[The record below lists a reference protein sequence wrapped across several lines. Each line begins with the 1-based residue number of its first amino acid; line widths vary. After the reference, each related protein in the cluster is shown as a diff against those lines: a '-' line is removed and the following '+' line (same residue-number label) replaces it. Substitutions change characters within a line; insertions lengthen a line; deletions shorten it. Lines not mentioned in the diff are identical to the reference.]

1 MRNAFLDTPIEY
13 LKGVGPVKGELLKNE
28 LHIHTFH
35 DLLYH
40 FPYRYADR
48 TKLYKISEIREEMP
62 YVLVKG
68 KIITVTAHGDK
79 RTTRLTVQF
88 RDETGSMDLVWFQGI
103 KWMRDVLKAGE
114 EYIAFGKPSLY
125 GSRLNMV
132 HPELEKAEEGQDAS
146 STYLK
151 PFYHTTEKCK
161 AKGIDSNAVVRMT
174 RVLIEKL
181 QKENIA
187 ETLPEY
193 LLQQH
198 SLAGLKTSL
207 IHIHFPKDN
216 EALQSARRRLKFE
229 ELIYLQLSILSL
241 KTIRSEQVAGIRF
254 EKVGELFNRFYHHCL
269 PFELTHAQKKVLKEI
284 RSDTATGKQ
293 MNRLL
298 QGDVGSGK
306 TIVALMSML
315 LSVDNGCQACLMAPT
330 EILALQHFET
340 IKSLTASLSVSV
352 ELLTGNTKAAQR
364 KQILAALAEGKLDVL
379 IGTHALIEDAVQFKK
394 LGLAIIDEQ
403 HRFGV
408 EQRARLWA
416 HEPQKPHVLV
426 MTATPIP
433 RTLAMTL
440 YGDLDVS
447 VINELPPGRKPVATY
462 HYREEKRL
470 ALIGFIKQ
478 QIKKGRQIYF
488 VYPLIEESEK
498 MDYAN
503 LVQAYESLG
512 RDFPEPEY
520 RVSIVHGRQKPEL
533 RQHEMKQFAEG
544 KTHIMVATTVIEV
557 GVNVPNASVMVIE
570 SAERF
575 GLSQLHQLRGRVGR
589 GSDQSYCIL
598 MTGNKLSADARERI
612 KAMTETND
620 GFLIAETDM
629 RLRGPGDIM
638 GTQQSGTLNFKIAD
652 LVTDQPLL
660 EIARQSAASILSGDP
675 HLQLPQHI
683 ILRTILELK
692 KKEKG
697 AWEKVS

>member
-1 MRNAFLDTPIEY
+1 MRNSFLDTPIEY
-13 LKGVGPVKGELLKNE
+13 LKGVGPVKGDLLKKE
-28 LHIHTFH
+28 LGIHTFY

-48 TKLYKISEIREEMP
+48 TRLYKISEINEEMP
-62 YVLVKG
+62 LVLVKG
-68 KIITVTAHGDK
+68 KIITVTSHGDK
-79 RTTRLTVQF
+79 RTTRLTAQF
-88 RDETGSMDLVWFQGI
+88 RDETGSIDLVWFQGI

-114 EYIAFGKPSLY
+114 EYIVFGKPTRY

-132 HPELEKAEEGQDAS
+132 HPEIEKAEEGQESA

-161 AKGIDSNAVVRMT
+161 AKGIDSNAMVRMT
-174 RVLIEKL
+174 RMLMEKF
-181 QKENIA
+181 QKETIP
-187 ETLPEY
+187 ETLPAY
-193 LLQQH
+193 LLEQH
-198 SLAGLKTSL
+198 QLPVLKTSL
-207 IHIHFPKDN
+207 INIHFPKDN
-216 EALQSARRRLKFE
+216 EALQAARKRLKFE
-229 ELIYLQLSILSL
+229 ELFYMQLSMLSL
-241 KTIRSEQVAGIRF
+241 KTKRSEQIAGIKF
-254 EKVGELFNRFYHHCL
+254 EKVGELFNRFYHECL
-269 PFELTHAQKKVLKEI
+269 PFDLTNAQKRVLKEI
-284 RSDTATGKQ
+284 RSDTASGKQ

-315 LSVDNGCQACLMAPT
+315 LANDNGCQACLMAPT
-330 EILALQHFET
+330 EILAMQHFET
-340 IKSLTASLSVSV
+340 IRSLTASLPVTV
-352 ELLTGNTKAAQR
+352 ELLTGNTKTAQR
-364 KQILAALAEGKLDVL
+364 KQILSALADGSLHIL
-379 IGTHALIEDAVQFKK
+379 IGTHALIEDGVQFQK

-408 EQRARLWA
+408 EQRARLWIN
-416 HEPQKPHVLV
+416 ESQKPHVLV

-447 VINELPPGRKPVATY
+447 IINELPPGRKPVATY

-470 ALIGFIKQ
+470 ALIGFIKRQ
-478 QIKKGRQIYF
+478 VKEGRQVYI

-503 LVQAYESLG
+503 LVQGYENLG

-520 RVSIVHGRQKPEL
+520 RVSIVHGRQKAEL
-533 RQHEMKQFAEG
+533 RQQEMKLFAEG

-589 GSDQSYCIL
+589 GAEQSYCIL

-612 KAMTETND
+612 KVMTETND
-620 GFLIAETDM
+620 GFVIADADM
-629 RLRGPGDIM
+629 RLRGPGDMM

-652 LVTDQPLL
+652 LITDQTLL
-660 EIARQSAASILSGDP
+660 EQARNAAASVLADDP
-675 HLQLPQHI
+675 HLQLPQNTV
-683 ILRTILELK
+683 LRTILQWK
-692 KKEKG
+692 KQEKG

>member
-1 MRNAFLDTPIEY
+1 MRNSFFDTPIEY
-13 LKGVGPVKGELLKNE
+13 LKGVGPVKGELLKKE
-28 LHIHTFH
+28 LGIHTFH
-35 DLLYH
+35 NLLYH

-48 TKLYKISEIREEMP
+48 TRLYKISEINEEMP
-62 YVLVKG
+62 LVLVKG
-68 KIITVTAHGDK
+68 KIITVTSHGDK
-79 RTTRLTVQF
+79 RTTRLTAQF
-88 RDETGSMDLVWFQGI
+88 RDETGSLDLVWFQGI

-114 EYIAFGKPSLY
+114 EYIAFGKPTRY
-125 GSRLNMV
+125 GNRINIV
-132 HPELEKAEEGQDAS
+132 HPEIEKAEEGS
-146 STYLK
+146 ESVSTYLK

-161 AKGIDSNAVVRMT
+161 AKGVDSNAMARMT
-174 RVLIEKL
+174 RMLLEKF
-181 QKENIA
+181 QTENIP
-187 ETLPEY
+187 ETLPDY

-198 SLAGLKTSL
+198 QLYGLKTSL
-207 IHIHFPKDN
+207 INIHFPKDN
-216 EALQSARRRLKFE
+216 EALQAARKRLKFE
-229 ELIYLQLSILSL
+229 ELFYLQLSILSL
-241 KTIRSEQVAGIRF
+241 KTSRKEQVAGIRF
-254 EKVGELFNRFYHHCL
+254 EKVGALFNRFYHECL

-284 RSDTATGKQ
+284 RIDTASGKQ

-315 LSVDNGCQACLMAPT
+315 LAIDNGCQACLMAPT
-330 EILALQHFET
+330 EILAMQHCET
-340 IKSLTASLSVSV
+340 IKSLTTSLPVTV
-352 ELLTGNTKAAQR
+352 ELLTGNTKTAHR
-364 KQILAALAEGKLDVL
+364 KQILSALADGSLHLL
-379 IGTHALIEDAVQFKK
+379 IGTHALIEDTVQFQN

-408 EQRARLWA
+408 EQRARLWIN
-416 HEPQKPHVLV
+416 EPQKPHVLV

-470 ALIGFIKQ
+470 ALIGFLKRQ
-478 QIKKGRQIYF
+478 VKEGRQVYV

-503 LVQAYESLG
+503 LVQGYENLG

-520 RVSIVHGRQKPEL
+520 RVSIVHGRQKADL
-533 RQHEMKQFAEG
+533 RQQEMKLFAEG

-589 GSDQSYCIL
+589 GAEQSYCIL
-598 MTGNKLSADARERI
+598 MTGNKLSADALERI
-612 KAMTETND
+612 KAMTQTND
-620 GFLIAETDM
+620 GFIIADTDM
-629 RLRGPGDIM
+629 RLRGPGDLM

-652 LVTDQPLL
+652 LITDQSLL
-660 EIARQSAASILSGDP
+660 ELARNASASVLANDP
-675 HLQLPQHI
+675 HLQLPQHTV
-683 ILRTILELK
+683 LHTVLQLNKQK
-692 KKEKG
+692 KG
-697 AWEKVS
+697 VWEKVS

>member
-1 MRNAFLDTPIEY
+1 MRNLFLDTPIEY
-13 LKGVGPVKGELLKNE
+13 LKGVGPVKGDLLKKE
-28 LHIHTFH
+28 LGIHTFY

-48 TKLYKISEIREEMP
+48 TRLYKISEINEEMP
-62 YVLVKG
+62 LVLVKG
-68 KIITVTAHGDK
+68 KIITVTSHGDK
-79 RTTRLTVQF
+79 RTTRLTAQF
-88 RDETGSMDLVWFQGI
+88 RDETGSIDLVWFQGI

-114 EYIAFGKPSLY
+114 EYIVFGKPARY
-125 GSRLNMV
+125 GSRFNMV
-132 HPELEKAEEGQDAS
+132 HPEIEKAEEGQESA

-161 AKGIDSNAVVRMT
+161 AKGIDSNAIVRMT
-174 RVLIEKL
+174 RMLMEKF
-181 QKENIA
+181 QKETIP
-187 ETLPEY
+187 ETLPAY

-198 SLAGLKTSL
+198 QLPVLKTSL
-207 IHIHFPKDN
+207 INIHFPKDN
-216 EALQSARRRLKFE
+216 EALQAARKRLKFE
-229 ELIYLQLSILSL
+229 ELFYMQLSMLSL
-241 KTIRSEQVAGIRF
+241 KTKRREQVAGIKF
-254 EKVGELFNRFYHHCL
+254 EKVGELFNRFYHECL
-269 PFELTHAQKKVLKEI
+269 PFELTNAQKRVLKEI
-284 RSDTATGKQ
+284 RSDTASGKQ

-306 TIVALMSML
+306 TVVALMSML
-315 LSVDNGCQACLMAPT
+315 LAIDNGCQACLMAPT
-330 EILALQHFET
+330 EILAMQHLET
-340 IKSLTASLSVSV
+340 IRSLTGLLPVTI
-352 ELLTGNTKAAQR
+352 ELLTGNTKTAQR
-364 KQILAALAEGKLDVL
+364 KQILSALADGSLHIL
-379 IGTHALIEDAVQFKK
+379 IGTHALIEDTVQFQK

-408 EQRARLWA
+408 EQRARLWIN
-416 HEPQKPHVLV
+416 EPQKPHVLV

-470 ALIGFIKQ
+470 ALIGFIKRQ
-478 QIKKGRQIYF
+478 VKEGRQVYI

-503 LVQAYESLG
+503 LVQGYENLG

-520 RVSIVHGRQKPEL
+520 RVSIVHGRQKAEL
-533 RQHEMKQFAEG
+533 RQQEMKLFAEG

-589 GSDQSYCIL
+589 GAEQSYCIL

-612 KAMTETND
+612 KVMTETND
-620 GFLIAETDM
+620 GFVIADADM
-629 RLRGPGDIM
+629 RLRGPGDMM

-652 LVTDQPLL
+652 LITDQTLL
-660 EIARQSAASILSGDP
+660 EQARNAAASVLADDP
-675 HLQLPQHI
+675 HLQLPQNTL
-683 ILRTILELK
+683 LRTILQWK
-692 KKEKG
+692 KQEKG